1 MTVIRLRDYHYDR
14 VIFVGHM
21 AGVRKYKLE
30 HPESEGSIVIEEIT
44 PHYKYQWV
52 NLLNETIDLGRSM
65 GLLGTSD
72 GATKK
77 KA

>member
-1 MTVIRLRDYHYDR
+1 MTVIRLRDYHHDR
-14 VIFVGHM
+14 VIFFGHM
-21 AGVRKYKLE
+21 AAVRKYKLE
-30 HPESEGSIVIEEIT
+30 HPESEGSIVIEEIA

-52 NLLNETIDLGRSM
+52 NLLNATIDLGRSM

-72 GATKK
+72 KATKK